1 MGALLFI
8 ASVLGGASIGLTSQV
23 AQAAERKPEQTR
35 VAVMPLMVEGD
46 VESEVQ
52 GRINDQIRDALESET
67 YTVVPGRPPGGT
79 CRDYRCIHAVA
90 KDADAQY
97 VVVGSIATVE
107 RDYGIAVFVYD
118 FSGKLKTK
126 EEATCEICSYGEAG
140 DALAEKI
147 EAIKPELISLVKN
160 PYGERDKEH
169 DDSEGPGTFVIRSEP
184 PGAIVKIDGKKRGAT
199 PLTIEVEPGLRELEV
214 SARNHAT
221 LSKTVRAIRGERTTM
236 EYSLVES
243 NERQTKALRATGIT
257 FSILGVGL
265 LGAGIPLLAIDES
278 PYKKDCD
285 GANVDFNG
293 ACRHRY
299 NTLLPGALLTATGAA
314 ALVTGLATGLVAFGR
329 RNKVDKSNM
338 DELDDEDD
346 KISVTPVFGPTS
358 AGLKVRF

>member
-1 MGALLFI
+1 MGALLFVASTLAV
-8 ASVLGGASIGLTSQV
+8 ASVALTSQV
-23 AQAAERKPEQTR
+23 AQAGARKADETR

-52 GRINDQIRDALESET
+52 GRINDQIREALESET

-79 CRDYRCIHAVA
+79 CRDYRCIHSVA

-118 FSGKLKTK
+118 FSGKLKAK
-126 EEATCEICSYGEAG
+126 EEATCEICSYDEAG
-140 DALAEKI
+140 DALAAKV
-147 EAIKPELISLVKN
+147 EALKPELESLVEN
-160 PYGERDKEH
+160 PYGEREKEH
-169 DDSEGPGTFVIRSEP
+169 DDSEGPGTFIIRTDP
-184 PGAIVKIDGKKRGAT
+184 PGAVVKIDGKRRGTT

-221 LSKTVRAIRGERTTM
+221 LTKTVRAIRSERINM

-243 NERQTKALRATGIT
+243 DERQTKALRATGIT

-278 PYKKDCD
+278 PVKNDCE
-285 GANVDFNG
+285 GTNVDFEG
-293 ACRHRY
+293 TCRYRY

-329 RNKVDKSNM
+329 RNKVDKSNI
-338 DELDDEDD
+338 DDLDEDT
-346 KISVTPVFGPTS
+346 ISVTPVFGPTS
-358 AGLKVRF
+358 VGLRGRF